1 MEAQVWARTLVDA
14 AGTVIYGKEQVIEK
28 LLVTLLCRGHALL
41 EDVPGVGKTVLA
53 RALSTCLGG
62 EFRRIQCTPD
72 LLPADVL
79 GGSVYHAQTGQFEFR
94 QGPIVTNILLVD
106 EINRATPRTQSALL
120 EAMSEGQISVEG
132 ETTPLPDPFFMLAT
146 ENPVEFEGT
155 FPLPEA
161 QRDRFFLTLRMGY
174 PTPEAEQEILH
185 AQRRLTHPV
194 TDLVAATDLE
204 TVLRLQREVA
214 AVPVAAAIEDLI
226 LDLVERTRH
235 DSRLAYGASPRASM
249 ALYQGAQALAAIR
262 GKHSGGAEEVC
273 ELAPPVL
280 LKRIGVKPE
289 QLLRGVE
296 PEAVIDGI
304 LGEVLAAHSLAPH
317 GGTAG

>member
-1 MEAQVWARTLVDA
+1 MDARDWARTLTA
-14 AGTVIYGKEQVIEK
+14 AVGRVIYGKEQVVEK

-62 EFRRIQCTPD
+62 QFRRIQCTPD

-79 GGSVYHAQTGQFEFR
+79 GGSVYHARTGRFEFR
-94 QGPIVTNILLVD
+94 QGPIMTNVLLVD

-120 EAMSEGQISVEG
+120 EAMSEGRISVEG
-132 ETTPLPDPFFMLAT
+132 ETTPLPEPFFLLAT

-174 PTPEAEQEILH
+174 PSPEAEQEILH

-194 TDLVAATDLE
+194 TDLEAATDLE
-204 TVLRLQREVA
+204 TVRGLQRQVA
-214 AVPVAAAIEDLI
+214 AVAVGTCY
-226 LDLVERTRH
+226 R
-235 DSRLAYGASPRASM
+235 GADPGPR
-249 ALYQGAQALAAIR
+249 GAHPA
-262 GKHSGGAEEVC
+262 
-273 ELAPPVL
+273 
-280 LKRIGVKPE
+280 
-289 QLLRGVE
+289 
-296 PEAVIDGI
+296 
-304 LGEVLAAHSLAPH
+304 
-317 GGTAG
+317 

>member
-1 MEAQVWARTLVDA
+1 MDAQGWARTLTA
-14 AGTVIYGKEQVIEK
+14 AVGRVIYGKEQVIEK

-79 GGSVYHAQTGQFEFR
+79 GGSVYHARTGRFEFR
-94 QGPIVTNILLVD
+94 QGPIMTNILLVD

-132 ETTPLPDPFFMLAT
+132 DTTALPDPFFMLAT

-174 PTPEAEQEILH
+174 PSPEAEQEILH

-194 TDLVAATDLE
+194 TDLEAATDLDDGA
-204 TVLRLQREVA
+204 R
-214 AVPVAAAIEDLI
+214 PAAAGGRDH
-226 LDLVERTRH
+226 R
-235 DSRLAYGASPRASM
+235 GAGHRGTDPR
-249 ALYQGAQALAAIR
+249 
-262 GKHSGGAEEVC
+262 SGGAHP
-273 ELAPPVL
+273 ARRPA
-280 LKRIGVKPE
+280 R
-289 QLLRGVE
+289 LRR
-296 PEAVIDGI
+296 
-304 LGEVLAAHSLAPH
+304 LAARLDGAVP
-317 GGTAG
+317 GRPGAGRHPRQGRRAAQTRCASWRPPSC